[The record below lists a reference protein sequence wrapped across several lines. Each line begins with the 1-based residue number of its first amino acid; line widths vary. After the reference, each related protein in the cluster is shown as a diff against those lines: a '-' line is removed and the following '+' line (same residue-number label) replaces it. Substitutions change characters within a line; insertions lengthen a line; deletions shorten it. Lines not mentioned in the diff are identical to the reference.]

1 MFGSLLS
8 FAEESQFEKSSR
20 FCRCGI
26 SRGRIKRRMN
36 IFKGKREED
45 VERRRKEFQQEHKKK
60 KKMKQ
65 SMYNKHTQQES
76 VNIRERK

>member
-1 MFGSLLS
+1 
-8 FAEESQFEKSSR
+8 
-20 FCRCGI
+20 
-26 SRGRIKRRMN
+26 MN
-36 IFKGKREED
+36 IFKGKREEE
-45 VERRRKEFQQEHKKK
+45 VESRRKEFQQEHKKK